1 MTSRAPMRL
10 LFEADGVSCPVICDG
25 NTPRTHAALASVLP
39 LALQLHTPKI
49 AGSHI
54 FWHVPFIEDV
64 EGGVDVLSAPPGAL
78 IYWPVRQFME
88 ITFAPLQAET
98 ASVSVLGQIDAPVS
112 RIAALG
118 ERLRLGAGGRMFS
131 GQLSR
136 LDGGPSAPAPAPVP
150 APDVPASLHGAR
162 LALWRDCPAELRAL
176 TRSRA
181 ILHPVGPL
189 MQADAEARVLHEIL
203 WEVRSRRGLQADD
216 TRRAIASMALDR
228 TGVRLRDFCHL
239 PGCAAT
245 LHAARDAVED
255 TAVRFDAALTEAI
268 LIAGRLAAWIDLLIP
283 WNAMNEAARRALP
296 AQEETRDDG

>member
-1 MTSRAPMRL
+1 MTTQAPMRL
-10 LFEADGVSCPVICDG
+10 LFEADGVSCPVACDG

-39 LALQLHTPKI
+39 LTLQLHTPKI

-54 FWHVPFIEDV
+54 FWHVPFVEEV

-98 ASVSVLGQIDAPVS
+98 ASVSVLGRIDAPVS
-112 RIAALG
+112 DIALLG
-118 ERLRLGAGGRMFS
+118 ERLRLGAGARHFS

-136 LDGGPSAPAPAPVP
+136 LDGGLAVPVP
-150 APDVPASLHGAR
+150 APDVPASLHRSR
-162 LALWRDCPAELRAL
+162 LALWRDCPEELRAL

-203 WEVRSRRGLQADD
+203 WEVRTQRGLKPDD
-216 TRRAIASMALDR
+216 MRRAIASLALNR

-239 PGCAAT
+239 PDCAAT
-245 LHAARDAVED
+245 LHAARDAIED
-255 TAVRFDAALTEAI
+255 PAVSLNAALTEAI

-283 WNAMNEAARRALP
+283 WNAMNEAARQALP
-296 AQEETRDDG
+296 AQEETQDDG